1 MRPYQSYSFEELR
14 FCNPSQNKVSEVLF
28 AADLGDYTYGSIWTP
43 NTIGHFSLSI
53 TIDGVTL
60 EEVYRTEV
68 KETGIPPPP
77 QKISLEKSQPQNKL
91 RRFRAA
97 NSAGLRIRSHPTLQ
111 SEQVGI
117 IKMDGIISFI
127 DEVCTETRKSN
138 IFAILLIK
146 TKLYLFA
153 LQKKKRLKTTMAI
166 G

>member
-1 MRPYQSYSFEELR
+1 MQNVFKLFCKHFFCQQPYQQYSFEELR
-14 FCNPSQNKVSEVLF
+14 FCNPSQNKVSEILYVT
-28 AADLGDYTYGSIWTP
+28 DLGDYTYGTTWTP
-43 NTIGHFSLSI
+43 SATGHFSLSI

-77 QKISLEKSQPQNKL
+77 QKMSLEKSQPQNKL
-91 RRFRAA
+91 RKFRAA

-127 DEVCTETRKSN
+127 DEV
-138 IFAILLIK
+138 
-146 TKLYLFA
+146 
-153 LQKKKRLKTTMAI
+153 M
-166 G
+166 

>member
-1 MRPYQSYSFEELR
+1 M
-14 FCNPSQNKVSEVLF
+14 F

-43 NTIGHFSLSI
+43 NAIGHFSLSI

-60 EEVYRTEV
+60 EEVFRTEV
-68 KETGIPPPP
+68 KEAGIPPPP
-77 QKISLEKSQPQNKL
+77 QKISLEKSLPQNKL

-127 DEVCTETRKSN
+127 DEVCAETRKTN
-138 IFAILLIK
+138 I
-146 TKLYLFA
+146 
-153 LQKKKRLKTTMAI
+153 
-166 G
+166 